1 MVICVDDV
9 YDIDLGKL
17 GSVVTRELN
26 VNLTVYSADDEK
38 LNARTYE
45 RGVEH
50 ETDSCGT
57 GAMAIAMDCKKR
69 KVDASSIR
77 FNGGKYE
84 ILDVSANEKTSVSIQ
99 ISHED
104 IKFWEI

>member
-57 GAMAIAMDCKKR
+57 GAMAIA
-69 KVDASSIR
+69 
-77 FNGGKYE
+77 YE